1 MWPSNSRQNHPR
13 NYFTI
18 SRSSLSRCFLS
29 FFWVLA
35 IVSASRAN
43 TNDKAS
49 FFGVFCIVRTTKT
62 SSSFTCFDVDLW
74 VLSWW
79 FAVALMLISSCCDI
93 DWCFWD
99 SKYGRILS
107 WGFKFVFADL
117 SVFFVWHICSTR
129 MMFTCLGTSM
139 HCLSFFLDG
148 NQLCPNILKQ
158 HWQWDDNF
166 PWLDSNV
173 FSLYRV
179 LFNSLTWQC
188 QSLLCFSMYTC
199 CAGRS
204 YHPTHHLKV
213 LGLPLRASKRAQ
225 HTRADCHWIE
235 VEKGAVFRNQGPRD
249 MMKFVNGTP

>member
-117 SVFFVWHICSTR
+117 SVFF
-129 MMFTCLGTSM
+129 CLAYLFHPNDVHLFGNIYALFII
-139 HCLSFFLDG
+139 LSWR
-148 NQLCPNILKQ
+148 K
-158 HWQWDDNF
+158 
-166 PWLDSNV
+166 
-173 FSLYRV
+173 
-179 LFNSLTWQC
+179 
-188 QSLLCFSMYTC
+188 
-199 CAGRS
+199 
-204 YHPTHHLKV
+204 PTMPK
-213 LGLPLRASKRAQ
+213 
-225 HTRADCHWIE
+225 HT
-235 VEKGAVFRNQGPRD
+235 
-249 MMKFVNGTP
+249 